1 MEATWLCPSQ
11 PQRVLKA
18 RTLFMACIVC
28 GLMQKPLIK
37 FAWDVQTFL
46 QSLTRVHSSLRT
58 RGGGACALLGGTA
71 ILLRQVF
78 ATKGQRVV
86 AEFASSLAVA
96 GKGWSVCSFHNLS
109 RQLEVLEPRHHMKRR
124 GRMVQFSGPKW
135 IRQMM
140 EKPDAMTNFGKASVC
155 LGTFLKSTVVKQC
168 LFHDI
173 CKFLKSP
180 AGKLF
185 HVGDYSVPHLVRACW
200 VGRAHLHGD
209 GVTGMDADAWMHLRN
224 MHDSRTKGIFDTL
237 AVHSFQ
243 DALALENTVRE
254 MAPRVWSASIA
265 RHYASVSI
273 VDLPCQAC
281 EFGGVLGA
289 VERISGGGE
298 GKAIDWLL
306 RHLPADLQVLK
317 GMGLELKRLTGMA
330 PTRGDGLDT
339 QAAGAVAAQWL
350 KRVPEKAEGCM
361 TLQEALT
368 RGSGGFVALP
378 KLCCPGCDSVLLT
391 RLMGRKRKLCDP
403 CYKTFRKYKDSGRY
417 LKRRRRC
424 RFEASVLKQRRK
436 RGGE

>member
-1 MEATWLCPSQ
+1 MAQYSGPQWIRKIAATRDRMTAFHVASNCL
-11 PQRVLKA
+11 
-18 RTLFMACIVC
+18 
-28 GLMQKPLIK
+28 G
-37 FAWDVQTFL
+37 DFL
-46 QSLTRVHSSLRT
+46 
-58 RGGGACALLGGTA
+58 TA
-71 ILLRQVF
+71 
-78 ATKGQRVV
+78 AV
-86 AEFASSLAVA
+86 AEDTDFHQ
-96 GKGWSVCSFHNLS
+96 VC
-109 RQLEVLEPRHHMKRR
+109 
-124 GRMVQFSGPKW
+124 
-135 IRQMM
+135 
-140 EKPDAMTNFGKASVC
+140 KA
-155 LGTFLKSTVVKQC
+155 LKV
-168 LFHDI
+168 
-173 CKFLKSP
+173 P
-180 AGKLF
+180 PGKLF
-185 HVGDYSVPHLVRACW
+185 QLGDYSVPHLVRACS

-209 GVTGMDADAWMHLRN
+209 GVRGRIRMDADAWMHLRN
-224 MHDSRTKGIFDTL
+224 MHDSRTKGSFDTL

-289 VERISGGGE
+289 VKRISGGGE
-298 GKAIDWLL
+298 GKATDWLL

-403 CYKTFRKYKDSGRY
+403 CYKAFRKHKDWERY
-417 LKRRRRC
+417 NKKGS
-424 RFEASVLKQRRK
+424 RFSSLSRRRK